1 MSHYQE
7 LLARKRELDKN
18 IEQMRRTESAE
29 ALKTIHDLIAT
40 FGFTAQ
46 QVFPYQPAGKKKVQ
60 AKYYNPETG
69 QSWTGRGKAP
79 KWIEGKDRA
88 AYEVAAPRAEPV
100 HAPLDS
106 NNPFPIQ

>member
-40 FGFTAQ
+40 FGFTA
-46 QVFPYQPAGKKKVQ
+46 VSRVLTKIAERG
-60 AKYYNPETG
+60 AKALRPPSET
-69 QSWTGRGKAP
+69 A
-79 KWIEGKDRA
+79 DA
-88 AYEVAAPRAEPV
+88 
-100 HAPLDS
+100 
-106 NNPFPIQ
+106 